1 MYVTL
6 GLQFSFFQKPIDVLD
21 CKLIKS
27 KLWRN
32 LYVLICLACF
42 RALWKNC
49 GRFSLHPSPFR
60 IFFQVNR
67 NLQMNKTSR
76 LSQWSGNGLEWNK
89 HPAASNFLLYSLYST
104 QLKWFQNFILFFFYL
119 TNFPSL
125 NTLWNRHDH
134 GRLTVK
140 NYVRFSTEDIR
151 QTVILDCGWGKLWL
165 VNHLTIET
173 VATFSKYFKSTWKR
187 KVGVLKF
194 FRFEEHFRKTLF

>member
-76 LSQWSGNGLEWNK
+76 LSQWAGNGLEWNK

-104 QLKWFQNFILFFFYL
+104 QLKWFQNFILFFFL
-119 TNFPSL
+119 FDEFPELEYAMKSPWSWKTPSQKL
-125 NTLWNRHDH
+125 C
-134 GRLTVK
+134 
-140 NYVRFSTEDIR
+140 
-151 QTVILDCGWGKLWL
+151 QILDRRYSTDGHFGLWL
-165 VNHLTIET
+165 
-173 VATFSKYFKSTWKR
+173 
-187 KVGVLKF
+187 
-194 FRFEEHFRKTLF
+194 RKTLAGKPPNYRNRSYVFKIF

>member
-76 LSQWSGNGLEWNK
+76 LSQWAGNGLEWNK

-104 QLKWFQNFILFFFYL
+104 QLKWFQNFILFFFFIWRISRAWIRYEIAMIM
-119 TNFPSL
+119 
-125 NTLWNRHDH
+125 
-134 GRLTVK
+134 
-140 NYVRFSTEDIR
+140 EDSQSKIMSDSR
-151 QTVILDCGWGKLWL
+151 QKIFDRRSFWIVVEENSGW
-165 VNHLTIET
+165 
-173 VATFSKYFKSTWKR
+173 
-187 KVGVLKF
+187 
-194 FRFEEHFRKTLF
+194 